1 MPGDFQWA
9 AGGSSLPPEL
19 WLLCGSV
26 CFYQEPQGDVL
37 FISLL
42 ESTEEAAQRICG
54 VSLSVVFKTHL
65 DTILYVLCAL
75 G

>member
-1 MPGDFQWA
+1 MGCRWIQPSPRALA
-9 AGGSSLPPEL
+9 A
-19 WLLCGSV
+19 LCSV

>member
-1 MPGDFQWA
+1 M
-9 AGGSSLPPEL
+9 
-19 WLLCGSV
+19 
-26 CFYQEPQGDVL
+26 